1 MIKKVASIPLFR
13 GQEIFVRTKI
23 HLAEQKCMQKYINGA
38 NIKTEGKNNRKT
50 KIRKF
55 PGGNRVLF

>member
-1 MIKKVASIPLFR
+1 MIKKLRQFHSLE

-50 KIRKF
+50 EIRKF